1 MVRMMKEVESLSF
14 RATQG
19 NRWQIRLLRFAAVA
33 LLCELLQVH
42 APACPGRDVVVVLL
56 VREI

>member
-1 MVRMMKEVESLSF
+1 MMKEVESLSF